1 MSNLLLSIL
10 PAFVVAGGIFL
21 VAVLM
26 WVLLHRHQQ
35 KHRLPIERSKL
46 IRMPAQ
52 HLNQQIAE
60 TGAEALGLAGAL
72 TGVMSIP
79 FLMVGFR
86 HFDFSSFSNLLLL
99 VVAFVGLIYILAKVR
114 RLFKALIKLK
124 LGRDAELAS
133 ASELM
138 KLQANGYQVFH
149 DVQADGFNIDHL
161 AVGPQ
166 GIFAVETKGRHK
178 RVADEENGKKAYAM
192 FYKDGLLHFPSWQ
205 EREPIEQ
212 AQRQAKWVNEWLIK
226 ATGLSHLQ
234 TTPVLAFPGWWVE
247 AKTKPPFPIVNHKQ
261 LHRTLLS
268 MRICPLS
275 DAEISQISYQIV
287 QRCTQGE

>member
-1 MSNLLLSIL
+1 MSNLLLSIT
-10 PAFVVAGGIFL
+10 PALLMASGIFL
-21 VAVLM
+21 VIGMLYFT
-26 WVLLHRHQQ
+26 LRRHQRR
-35 KHRLPIERSKL
+35 KKLPLDGGKL

-52 HLNQQIAE
+52 RINEELIDVGADILSLAGILTATILLPFVIVGIQQIE
-60 TGAEALGLAGAL
+60 LSSPLFIGAMFGSVI
-72 TGVMSIP
+72 GV
-79 FLMVGFR
+79 FYG
-86 HFDFSSFSNLLLL
+86 
-99 VVAFVGLIYILAKVR
+99 LAKVR
-114 RLFKALIKLK
+114 RAVKKQIKLR

-178 RVADEENGKKAYAM
+178 RVADEENGKKAYVM
-192 FYKDGLLHFPSWQ
+192 FYKDGLLQFPSWQ
-205 EREPIEQ
+205 EREPLEQ
-212 AQRQAKWVNEWLIK
+212 AQRQAKWVNDWLIK
-226 ATGLSHLQ
+226 ATGVAHLQ

-261 LHRTLLS
+261 LHKTILS

-287 QRCTQGE
+287 QRCTQGD